1 MDTKVVE
8 KLVTD
13 VTICKKITVASTTYI
28 TPKGQGDTDPVCKV
42 IEIKNRSGVGIYVKP
57 NGSDEFPLADKE
69 DRVVMVK
76 KMSDIQLARQ
86 SGSGDITVHLIYEN

>member
-1 MDTKVVE
+1 MSDNVE

-13 VTICKKITVASTTYI
+13 VTMCKKVTITSTTFT
-28 TPKGQGDTDPVCKV
+28 TPKGHNDTDPTCKV
-42 IEIKNRSGVGIYVKP
+42 IEVKNRSGVGIFVKP
-57 NGSDEFPLADKE
+57 NGTDEFPLADKE

-86 SGSGDITVHLIYEN
+86 SGSGDVTVHLIYEN